1 MLHVIEHTLLDT
13 IKLVPFLFITY
24 LAMEFLE
31 HKAGEKTL
39 RFVKKSGNFGP
50 VIGSL
55 FGALPQCGFSAA
67 AANFY
72 AGRVITMGTLI
83 AIFLSTSDEMLPIL
97 IAQSV
102 DVTVIAKILAMKIV
116 IGMAAG
122 FLIDF
127 IFPAKKQE
135 HSHDHIHEMCEH
147 DHCNCQQGG
156 SIWKSSLKHTLQIT
170 FFLLLIT
177 FALNAVLEFV
187 GEDVLASLIL
197 NKPILGPVLASVV
210 GLIPNCA
217 SSVVLT
223 TLYLEGALSFGAM
236 MAGLLVNSGVGVLV
250 LLKSNTDRKE
260 DINII
265 GCLFVIGVVV
275 GIIIETLHITM

>member
-1 MLHVIEHTLLDT
+1 MIHIIEHTFLDT
-13 IKLVPFLFITY
+13 LKIIPFLFVTY

-31 HKAGEKTL
+31 HKAGEKTTA
-39 RFVKKSGNFGP
+39 FVKKSGKLGP

-72 AGRVITMGTLI
+72 AGRVITVGTLI

-97 IAQSV
+97 IAQSAPV
-102 DVTVIAKILAMKIV
+102 EMIAKILAMKIV

-122 FLIDF
+122 FWVDF
-127 IFPAKKQE
+127 IFPVKKEE
-135 HSHDHIHEMCEH
+135 HDHDHIHEMCEH
-147 DHCNCQQGG
+147 DHCNCGKG
-156 SIWKSSLKHTLQIT
+156 ESIWKSAFIHTLQIS
-170 FFLLLIT
+170 FFLLVIT
-177 FALNAVLEFV
+177 FALNLFMEYAGEEMLENLVLNKPV
-187 GEDVLASLIL
+187 IGPILASL
-197 NKPILGPVLASVV
+197 V

-223 TLYLEGALSFGAM
+223 TLYLEGAMSFGAM
-236 MAGLLVNSGVGVLV
+236 MAGLLVNSGIGILV
-250 LLKSNTDRKE
+250 LLKSNTNRRE

-265 GCLFVIGVVV
+265 GCLLVIGAVA
-275 GIIIETLHITM
+275 GIMMEVLQITM

>member
-1 MLHVIEHTLLDT
+1 MIHVIEHTLLDT
-13 IKLVPFLFITY
+13 LKILPFLFLTY

-31 HKAGEKTL
+31 HKAGKKTIA
-39 RFVKKSGNFGP
+39 FVKKSGKLGP

-55 FGALPQCGFSAA
+55 FGVLPQCGFSAA
-67 AANFY
+67 ASNFY

-102 DVTVIAKILAMKIV
+102 DVTLIAKILAMKVV

-127 IFPAKKQE
+127 IFSEKEEE
-135 HSHDHIHEMCEH
+135 HDHDHIHEMCEH
-147 DHCNCQQGG
+147 DHCNCRKGG
-156 SIWKSSLKHTLQIT
+156 NIWQSALVHTLQIT
-170 FFLLLIT
+170 VFLLIIT
-177 FALNAVLEFV
+177 FALNVFMHFA
-187 GEDVLASLIL
+187 GEEVLAELVL
-197 NKPILGPVLASVV
+197 NKPVIGPLLAAVV

-223 TLYLEGALSFGAM
+223 TLYLEGGMSFGAM
-236 MAGLLVNSGVGVLV
+236 MAGLLVNSGIGILV
-250 LLKSNTDRKE
+250 LLKSNIDRKE
-260 DINII
+260 DLKII
-265 GCLFVIGVVV
+265 GLLFAIGTVM
-275 GIIIETLHITM
+275 GILIDMVHIAL

>member
-13 IKLVPFLFITY
+13 LKIVPFLFITY
-24 LAMEFLE
+24 LVMEFLE

-39 RFVKKSGNFGP
+39 SFVKKSGKLGP

-67 AANFY
+67 ASNFY
-72 AGRVITMGTLI
+72 AGRVITRGTLI

-97 IAQSV
+97 ISQSV
-102 DVTVIAKILAMKIV
+102 DAAVIVKILAMKV
-116 IGMAAG
+116 AIGMAAG

-127 IFPAKKQE
+127 VFPAKREE
-135 HSHDHIHEMCEH
+135 HDHDHIHEMCEH
-147 DHCNCQQGG
+147 DHCNCGKG
-156 SIWKSSLKHTLQIT
+156 ESIWKSALKHTLQIT
-170 FFLLLIT
+170 LFLILII
-177 FALNAVLEFV
+177 FALNAFMEFAGEEVLSNF
-187 GEDVLASLIL
+187 IL
-197 NKPILGPVLASVV
+197 NKPVIGSILASVV

-236 MAGLLVNSGVGVLV
+236 MAGLLVNSGVGLLV
-250 LLKSNTDRKE
+250 LLKSNTDRRE
-260 DINII
+260 DFNII
-265 GCLFVIGVVV
+265 GCLFVIGAVA
-275 GIIIETLHITM
+275 GIIMEVLHITA